1 MICPSR
7 KKRNPHGARFCSSG
21 GYEFDSTDVN
31 HIESINPLEHK
42 FAPDV
47 TPVSPQETNDQI
59 VPPSVPSPKFRR
71 KMRREI
77 QYSVIVCCLIM
88 LVSLLFLPVFKVSAS
103 PHSLDYQQAQQGVAS
118 FTLTGFSA
126 LMSSLIPLDD
136 SHLPGDSN
144 YIFLI
149 ICPLITLICA
159 LFTTTKTRWII
170 GMICGAIQAALVVS
184 SIVFIQ
190 FMARIVVAEGSS
202 VQVAVGLGAVL
213 TALAALALI
222 VLCVF
227 ALFGIFRPRHS
238 VSHE

>member
-7 KKRNPHGARFCSSG
+7 KKRNPHGARFCSSC
-21 GYEFDSTDVN
+21 GYEFDSTGVN
-31 HIESINPLEHK
+31 HFESINPLEHK

-77 QYSVIVCCLIM
+77 QYSVIVCYLIM

-126 LMSSLIPLDD
+126 LMGSLIP
-136 SHLPGDSN
+136 
-144 YIFLI
+144 
-149 ICPLITLICA
+149 
-159 LFTTTKTRWII
+159 
-170 GMICGAIQAALVVS
+170 
-184 SIVFIQ
+184 
-190 FMARIVVAEGSS
+190 
-202 VQVAVGLGAVL
+202 
-213 TALAALALI
+213 
-222 VLCVF
+222 
-227 ALFGIFRPRHS
+227 PR
-238 VSHE
+238 